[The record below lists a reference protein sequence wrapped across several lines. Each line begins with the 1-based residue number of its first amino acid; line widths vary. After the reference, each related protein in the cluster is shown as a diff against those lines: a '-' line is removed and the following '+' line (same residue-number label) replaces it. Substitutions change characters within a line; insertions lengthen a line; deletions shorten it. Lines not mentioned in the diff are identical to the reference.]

1 MLKINLFV
9 LSLAGLIFAGSA
21 IAQPLNVGDKDE
33 EGRTFLFNEL
43 IEEPYWTAWSG
54 IRVRGDGSDETGV
67 YILAEG
73 KAVFEGVLSL
83 YCNTASDHEWTLGN
97 ENAGV
102 VPAKVTANARKLFC
116 GR

>member
-1 MLKINLFV
+1 MMKLNVFL
-9 LSLAGLIFAGSA
+9 LSLAALLLAGTVH
-21 IAQPLNVGDKDE
+21 AQPPKVGDKDE

-54 IRVRGDGSDETGV
+54 IRVRGDGSEETGV

-73 KAVFEGVLSL
+73 KTVFEGVLSL
-83 YCNTASDHEWTLGN
+83 YCITANDHEWTLGN
-97 ENAGV
+97 ENADV
-102 VPAKVTANARKLFC
+102 VPARAIANARKIFC